1 MSFGSFWSDVLATV
15 FGGIALT
22 LTFFLAKEKCFP
34 LPKLTGRWFLEQ
46 TTQTTAYVPYEGM
59 VLRYVVMLWL
69 EGNRVEGTAEK
80 IYEKSSTGERT
91 YTGAHRTRSIV
102 SGCVEKRYLGSDK
115 IYLHCVEVGHGRES
129 TNFFDLTP
137 AAGDEMVG
145 TFTSMVAEQTGAV
158 RCQRRPF

>member
-1 MSFGSFWSDVLATV
+1 MSFASFWSDFLATV

-22 LTFFLAKEKCFP
+22 LIFFLAKEKCFP
-34 LPKLTGRWFLEQ
+34 PPRLTGRWFLEQ
-46 TTQTTAYVPYEGM
+46 TTHTTAYVPYKGM
-59 VLRYVVMLWL
+59 LLRYVVMLWL

-80 IYEKSSTGERT
+80 IYEKSSTGERE
-91 YTGAHRTRSIV
+91 YTGTNRTRSIV
-102 SGCVEKRYLGSDK
+102 TGYVEKRYLGRDK

-137 AAGDEMVG
+137 AASDALIG

-158 RCQRRPF
+158 RCQRNPF